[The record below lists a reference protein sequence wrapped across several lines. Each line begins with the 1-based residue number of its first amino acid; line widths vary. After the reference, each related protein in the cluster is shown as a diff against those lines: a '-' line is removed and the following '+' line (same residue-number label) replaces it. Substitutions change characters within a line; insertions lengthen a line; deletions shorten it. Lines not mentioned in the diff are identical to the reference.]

1 MSSEILLIQ
10 DDASTLPFL
19 SKLYI
24 WSVQLHPLLF
34 FYVAHQNLFGI
45 GGNISKILEFIV
57 CCALFLSIL
66 FYSRQSFVVSFKGTS
81 IYWFFILY
89 SVIVGLFGFA
99 FGYYH
104 VDSIIYLD
112 NIEALSSL
120 AYLRPISDYII
131 AMNGVYLVPNMLN
144 LSSNKGEIIS
154 SIHMNYAQAIIDT
167 DKRAAEWNKYQI
179 TLEKSVNV
187 RRFVESNKNLE
198 ECRLLDIP
206 VNSVIP
212 PGINLN
218 QFYPRKDW
226 DELSSSL
233 RIALFCH
240 PRSHKGLSDGIKVV
254 EKIKKKYSTNS
265 IVFSTLGDVA
275 DFNVSMFDHHFGY
288 LLKDEYPK
296 ALRIIDILIYPE
308 LFGGF
313 SVPPLHAMASGCAVV
328 LNKIDGVDLYGRDQ
342 ENCMLSNPG
351 DIDKMAENVGIFI
364 ENNKFRNKIGLA
376 AIDTAVKFGWSN
388 SARILTK
395 FLKKE

>member
-1 MSSEILLIQ
+1 LKINLLLAANLNDSLNRISIEWSKALSDMGHEVVVSVPRINHIDYNWWTFKQ
-10 DDASTLPFL
+10 NWITG
-19 SKLYI
+19 SKLNAI
-24 WSVQLHPLLF
+24 FFLLRGVGVKRFFRAWSGFEISNIAANV
-34 FYVAHQNLFGI
+34 NL
-45 GGNISKILEFIV
+45 N
-57 CCALFLSIL
+57 
-66 FYSRQSFVVSFKGTS
+66 RFVLKATNS
-81 IYWFFILY
+81 
-89 SVIVGLFGFA
+89 
-99 FGYYH
+99 
-104 VDSIIYLD
+104 
-112 NIEALSSL
+112 NM
-120 AYLRPISDYII
+120 PNSDYII